1 MFHLKATEIVLFRS
15 FFFLISFFFL
25 HEPCCSEQVFFG
37 CCLLKFSVGLLT
49 FFLPRQEISCKDYQL
64 LSADNRL
71 NLTVKG
77 RAVPNPVNIHPKFEQ
92 KLNVS
97 LKARAWM
104 IVQTNRPSNSSAR
117 ISERD

>member
-1 MFHLKATEIVLFRS
+1 MLSYKVFCRS
-15 FFFLISFFFL
+15 SYF
-25 HEPCCSEQVFFG
+25 
-37 CCLLKFSVGLLT
+37 LLT
-49 FFLPRQEISCKDYQL
+49 EARNFMQR
-64 LSADNRL
+64 LS

>member
-1 MFHLKATEIVLFRS
+1 MFHLKATEIVLLRS
-15 FFFLISFFFL
+15 FFCFNFFL
-25 HEPCCSEQVFFG
+25 FSTRAILFRTGFFG

-49 FFLPRQEISCKDYQL
+49 FFLPRKEISCKDYQL

-77 RAVPNPVNIHPKFEQ
+77 RAVPNPVNIYPKFEQ